1 MKILQINSVVNWGS
15 TGKIAEQ
22 IGLCILNHDSESYIA
37 YGRDMGNVTSRSRLI
52 RIGNKTA
59 VYKHYIE
66 SLLLDNQ
73 GLGSRR
79 ATRHL
84 IEALKNIHP
93 DLVHLHNLHGYYI
106 NYPILFSYLRDNS
119 IPVVWTM
126 HDCWSFTGHCTYF
139 DLVACKKW
147 ITGCINCPNKRDYPH
162 SLYDN
167 SAKNFKLKKQIFT
180 NLDKIVMV
188 PVSHWLADLTKK
200 SFMGKYPI
208 QVIHNGIDLSIFR
221 IEQNKLREELNL
233 NGKYIVLGVSSN
245 GFSGRKG
252 LSDFLTLSQILPN
265 QYQIIMIGL
274 TQDELKI
281 LPSNIIGIERTAN
294 VNELVAYYNLADIFI
309 NPTYSDNFP
318 TTNIEALACGTPVIT
333 YQTGGSPEAL
343 DEKTGL
349 IVSQGDIQTL
359 VSAIQQLCT
368 NPLSSEDCR
377 KRAEEHFDK
386 DKCFEQ
392 YIALYNSL
400 L

>member
-1 MKILQINSVVNWGS
+1 
-15 TGKIAEQ
+15 
-22 IGLCILNHDSESYIA
+22 
-37 YGRDMGNVTSRSRLI
+37 
-52 RIGNKTA
+52 
-59 VYKHYIE
+59 
-66 SLLLDNQ
+66 
-73 GLGSRR
+73 
-79 ATRHL
+79 
-84 IEALKNIHP
+84 
-93 DLVHLHNLHGYYI
+93 
-106 NYPILFSYLRDNS
+106 
-119 IPVVWTM
+119 
-126 HDCWSFTGHCTYF
+126 
-139 DLVACKKW
+139 
-147 ITGCINCPNKRDYPH
+147 
-162 SLYDN
+162 
-167 SAKNFKLKKQIFT
+167 
-180 NLDKIVMV
+180 MV